1 MDSPRRTVIRLGVA
15 GLVALSAIVW
25 HGGGASAAKTV
36 KVAFLMPCS
45 TCADRFETKDKPYFI
60 QSVKSLDPNISVI
73 ANNAEG
79 SDSTQLAQAESALTN
94 GAKVIVTSPLDGPT
108 GAAIIAKASAQHVPV
123 IAYDGM
129 ITGAKPDFYVSFS
142 NVKVGQLQ
150 GQYLAKHVRAGGI
163 IAFINGAQ
171 TSDPGRQ
178 FKAGAHSALDPL
190 FQSGKFKLGY
200 EKDTDWLPATGQAA
214 MEEALTKLSDK
225 VDGVMAANDGLA
237 GGVIT
242 ALTARHL
249 NGKVLVTGQD
259 ATDAGLQRIIVG
271 DQSMTVYKP
280 LRKEAYAAAE
290 LAVDL
295 ATGKR
300 SAANKL
306 AKASVNNG
314 TAKVRSI
321 LLKPISV
328 TKSNIRSTV
337 IKDKFTTW
345 KNICPSH
352 SSSSCA

>member
-1 MDSPRRTVIRLGVA
+1 VGAA
-15 GLVALSAIVW
+15 GIVALSAIVW
-25 HGGGASAAKTV
+25 HGGGASAAKTL

-60 QSVKSLDPNISVI
+60 QSVKALDPNISVI

-79 SDSTQLAQAESALTN
+79 SDARQIAQAESALTN
-94 GAKVIVTSPLDGPT
+94 GAKVIIVSPYDGPT
-108 GAAIIAKASAQHVPV
+108 GAAIVAKARAQHVPV

-129 ITGAKPDFYVSFS
+129 VTGAAPDFYVSFS

-150 GQYLAKHVRAGGI
+150 GQYLAKHVRAGGT

-190 FQSGKFKLGY
+190 FRSSKFTLGY
-200 EKDTDWLPATGQAA
+200 EQDTDWIPATGQTA
-214 MEEALTKLSDK
+214 MDQALTRLNDK
-225 VDGVMAANDGLA
+225 VDGVLAANDGLA

-259 ATDAGLQRIIVG
+259 ATDAGLQRIILG

-280 LRKEAYAAAE
+280 LRTEAYAAAQ

-300 SAANKL
+300 SVANKL
-306 AKASVNNG
+306 AKARVNNG
-314 TAKVRSI
+314 TASVRSV
-321 LLKPISV
+321 LLKSVSV

-345 KNICPSH
+345 AKICPSQ
-352 SSSSCA
+352 SSSPCL